1 MTAEAPGMLP
11 VGSHVGRYQIIRRL
25 ALGGMAELYLARQ
38 LGDAGYEKVVALK
51 RVLPHLAEDPAFVT
65 MFLNEARLASGL
77 NHSGIAQVIDFGTE
91 AGEHFMTLEYVHG
104 RSVLQLLREAGR
116 SLPRAVALTI
126 IHEVAGALHYAH
138 ERNGPD
144 GQRLGLVH
152 RDVSPSNVLVSYDGD
167 VKLVDFGIAKATAHS
182 QATQTA
188 AIKGKIAYMAPE
200 QLRGDTL
207 DRRSDVFALCV
218 VLYELVLGKRC
229 FSAPGEFALINRVA
243 EARFTKPSKVDPDIE
258 PELEAL
264 ISDGLSADPDGRPK
278 SARELQLR
286 IEDLAST
293 HELRLSKV
301 ALAEFMEKTFGI
313 VDFPRTDAL
322 PLPAVWPAEPAPAV
336 VEATPI
342 RRSRTSWPWLVV
354 ALAVG
359 VTGGIAAVTMTG
371 ERPSEAPA
379 TAVESAPPPS
389 PVPSEPQPAPAVVA
403 PQTTENVAEE
413 NTAEPEKDNV
423 IVELEPEPPAR
434 PRPSRKKKRRRR
446 AATKGKPADKPS
458 LDADYLPPSRRS
470 G

>member
-77 NHSGIAQVIDFGTE
+77 NHSGIAQVMDFGTE

-116 SLPRAVALTI
+116 ALPRSVALTI

-218 VLYELVLGKRC
+218 VFYELVLGKRC

-243 EARFTKPSKVDPDIE
+243 EARFTKPSKVDPKIE

-264 ISDGLSADPDGRPK
+264 ISEGLSADPDGRPK

-286 IEDLAST
+286 IEAVAT
-293 HELRLSKV
+293 EHELRLSKV
-301 ALAEFMEKTFGI
+301 ALAEFMERTFGV
-313 VDFPRTDAL
+313 VDFPRTDSL
-322 PLPAVWPAEPAPAV
+322 PLPQALPVEPAASV
-336 VEATPI
+336 VEAMPVP
-342 RRSRTSWPWLVV
+342 RSRASWPLLVV

-359 VTGGIAAVTMTG
+359 VTGGIAAVTMAG
-371 ERPSEAPA
+371 DG
-379 TAVESAPPPS
+379 
-389 PVPSEPQPAPAVVA
+389 PQ
-403 PQTTENVAEE
+403 
-413 NTAEPEKDNV
+413 AEPEGAAEQAPRPATVVAEPPPTPLSRDV
-423 IVELEPEPPAR
+423 VGDGEMVEVEPEEEDEVVLELEPDPPEPT
-434 PRPSRKKKRRRR
+434 RPSRKKKRRRR
-446 AATKGKPADKPS
+446 ASTKEKPADKPS

>member
-77 NHSGIAQVIDFGTE
+77 NHSGIAQVMDFGTE

-116 SLPRAVALTI
+116 ALPRSVALTI

-218 VLYELVLGKRC
+218 VFYELVLGKRC

-243 EARFTKPSKVDPDIE
+243 EARFTKPSKVDPKIE

-264 ISDGLSADPDGRPK
+264 ISEGLSADPDGRPK

-286 IEDLAST
+286 IEALAT
-293 HELRLSKV
+293 AHEFRLSKV
-301 ALAEFMEKTFGI
+301 ALAEFMETTFGV
-313 VDFPRTDAL
+313 VDFPRTDSL
-322 PLPAVWPAEPAPAV
+322 PLRQVLPVEPAASV
-336 VEATPI
+336 VEALPAP
-342 RRSRTSWPWLVV
+342 RRRASWPWLVV

-359 VTGGIAAVTMTG
+359 VTGGIAAVTMAG
-371 ERPSEAPA
+371 DG
-379 TAVESAPPPS
+379 
-389 PVPSEPQPAPAVVA
+389 PQPDPAGA
-403 PQTTENVAEE
+403 AEPGPRPTTLVAEPLPAALTPDAVGE
-413 NTAEPEKDNV
+413 EQPVEVEPDDEDEV
-423 IVELEPEPPAR
+423 VLEIEPDPPEPT
-434 PRPSRKKKRRRR
+434 RPSRKKKRRRR
-446 AATKGKPADKPS
+446 AATKEKPADKPS

>member
-77 NHSGIAQVIDFGTE
+77 NHSGIAQVMDFGTE

-116 SLPRAVALTI
+116 TLPRAVALTI
-126 IHEVAGALHYAH
+126 VHEVAGALHYAH

-218 VLYELVLGKRC
+218 VFYELVLGKRC

-243 EARFTKPSKVDPDIE
+243 EARFTKPSKVDPEIE

-264 ISDGLSADPDGRPK
+264 ISEGLSADPDGRPK

-286 IEDLAST
+286 IEALAT
-293 HELRLSKV
+293 EHDFRLSKV
-301 ALAEFMEKTFGI
+301 ALAEFMEKTFGV
-313 VDFPRTDAL
+313 VDFPRTDSL
-322 PLPAVWPAEPAPAV
+322 PMPASWPSEPAPAV
-336 VEATPI
+336 VEAAPVPQT
-342 RRSRTSWPWLVV
+342 RAQTRASWPWLVV

-359 VTGGIAAVTMTG
+359 VTGGIAAVTMT
-371 ERPSEAPA
+371 ENTP
-379 TAVESAPPPS
+379 APPPTG
-389 PVPSEPQPAPAVVA
+389 PVDRAPAPAAIVSEPRPA
-403 PQTTENVAEE
+403 PAPPLVQDTK
-413 NTAEPEKDNV
+413 TAEPEVQDDVV
-423 IVELEPEPPAR
+423 IEVEPEPAEPRR
-434 PRPSRKKKRRRR
+434 PTRRKKRKRR
-446 AATKGKPADKPS
+446 AATKDKPAAKPS

>member
-77 NHSGIAQVIDFGTE
+77 NHSGIAQVMDFGTE

-116 SLPRAVALTI
+116 ALPRAVALTI
-126 IHEVAGALHYAH
+126 VHEVAGALHYAH

-218 VLYELVLGKRC
+218 VFYELVLGKRC

-243 EARFTKPSKVDPDIE
+243 EARFTKPSKVDPEIE

-264 ISDGLSADPDGRPK
+264 ISEGLSADPDGRPK

-286 IEDLAST
+286 IEALAT
-293 HELRLSKV
+293 EHDFRLSKV
-301 ALAEFMEKTFGI
+301 ALAEFMEKTFGV
-313 VDFPRTDAL
+313 VDFPRTDSL
-322 PLPAVWPAEPAPAV
+322 PMPASWPSEPAPAV
-336 VEATPI
+336 VEAAPVPQT
-342 RRSRTSWPWLVV
+342 RAQTRASWPWLVV

-359 VTGGIAAVTMTG
+359 VTGGIAAVTMT
-371 ERPSEAPA
+371 ENTP
-379 TAVESAPPPS
+379 APPPTG
-389 PVPSEPQPAPAVVA
+389 PVDRAPAPAAIVSEPRPA
-403 PQTTENVAEE
+403 PAPPLVEDTK
-413 NTAEPEKDNV
+413 TAEPEVPDDVV
-423 IVELEPEPPAR
+423 IEVEPEPAEPRR
-434 PRPSRKKKRRRR
+434 PTRRKKRKRR
-446 AATKGKPADKPS
+446 AATKDKPAAKPS